1 MKTIKKGETIKRV
14 TDSEAIFFTKNGWE
28 YCSKT
33 QWKKDRGVKSK
44 GEINQEEVS
53 DNISDKKK
61 RKLRKENKRK
71 KYQNN

>member
-14 TDSEAIFFTKNGWE
+14 TDSDAIFFTKNGWE

-33 QWKKDRGVKSK
+33 EWKKDRKIKS
-44 GEINQEEVS
+44 NVTQEEVS

-61 RKLRKENKRK
+61 RKIRKENKRK
-71 KYQNN
+71 KYQIN

>member
-14 TDSEAIFFTKNGWE
+14 TDSEAIVFTNNGWE

-33 QWKKDRGVKSK
+33 EWKKDRKVK
-44 GEINQEEVS
+44 NNVTQEEVS

-61 RKLRKENKRK
+61 RKMRKENKRK

>member
-14 TDSEAIFFTKNGWE
+14 SDSEAIFFTKNGWD
-28 YCSKT
+28 YCPKT
-33 QWKKDRGVKSK
+33 EWKKDRKVKTN
-44 GEINQEEVS
+44 IPQEEVS

-61 RKLRKENKRK
+61 RKMRKENKRK

>member
-1 MKTIKKGETIKRV
+1 MKTIKRNNEIKRV
-14 TDSEAIFFTKNGWE
+14 SDKEAIFFVKNGWS

-33 QWKKDRGVKSK
+33 EWKKDRKVK
-44 GEINQEEVS
+44 NNVTQEEVS

-61 RKLRKENKRK
+61 RKIRKENKRK

>member
-1 MKTIKKGETIKRV
+1 MMTIKKNNEIKRV
-14 TDSEAIFFTKNGWE
+14 SNNEALFFVRNGWE

-33 QWKKDRGVKSK
+33 EWKKIRGIKIKTEV
-44 GEINQEEVS
+44 EQENIT

-61 RKLRKENKRK
+61 RKMRKENKRK

>member
-1 MKTIKKGETIKRV
+1 MKTIKKNNEIKRV
-14 TDSEAIFFTKNGWE
+14 SDNEAMFSVRNGWE

-33 QWKKDRGVKSK
+33 EWKKSKDVKIK
-44 GEINQEEVS
+44 NELEQDNIT

>member
-14 TDSEAIFFTKNGWE
+14 SDSEAIFFTKNGWD

-33 QWKKDRGVKSK
+33 EWKKNRGVKVK
-44 GEINQEEVS
+44 TEVEQEVIT